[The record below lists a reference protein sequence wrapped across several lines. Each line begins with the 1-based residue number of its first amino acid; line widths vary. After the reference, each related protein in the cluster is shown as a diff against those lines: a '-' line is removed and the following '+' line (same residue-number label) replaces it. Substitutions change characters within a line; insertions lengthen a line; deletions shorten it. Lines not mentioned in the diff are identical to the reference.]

1 MKKKMI
7 FAVAAVLIS
16 GVTMG
21 QELLT
26 SKKGVPILPEAGD
39 YAIGVDAT
47 PFLDYAGNLFNGNL
61 GNTSPGFSYSP
72 DRPFSIYGKRFI
84 DANSAYR
91 ATFRL
96 GVGNNSIS
104 NNVADVTDTT
114 GEKFVEDKTTNSGF
128 NVTLGLGKEWRRG
141 KGRLQGVYG
150 GEALVNLNSSK
161 FKNEYGNSL
170 QDIDDSTLTRTLEV
184 KNGFGFGITVRAFVG
199 VEYFIAPK
207 MSIGAEYGYALGFN
221 TRGYGETTT
230 EALEPTGTTSTT
242 VDTGTKAT
250 GFGLDTDAS
259 GFNIKF
265 NFHF

>member
-1 MKKKMI
+1 M
-7 FAVAAVLIS
+7 
-16 GVTMG
+16 
-21 QELLT
+21 
-26 SKKGVPILPEAGD
+26 
-39 YAIGVDAT
+39 
-47 PFLDYAGNLFNGNL
+47 
-61 GNTSPGFSYSP
+61 
-72 DRPFSIYGKRFI
+72 
-84 DANSAYR
+84 
-91 ATFRL
+91 
-96 GVGNNSIS
+96 
-104 NNVADVTDTT
+104 
-114 GEKFVEDKTTNSGF
+114 
-128 NVTLGLGKEWRRG
+128 
-141 KGRLQGVYG
+141 
-150 GEALVNLNSSK
+150 
-161 FKNEYGNSL
+161 

-230 EALEPTGTTSTT
+230 ESLEPTGTTSTT